1 MIRSVASIILLHLS
15 LTGWAQEDCTIKINK
30 DSVRIRQCKVADSRF
45 RSIEASFQVNSKLS
59 QLAAMILDVEGHVT
73 WEYKTINAKTLKKV
87 SEREV
92 IFYSEVAAPML
103 TSNRDF
109 IIQLKINQ
117 DPATRIMTIDAV
129 SLPNYI
135 PAKEDIVRI
144 PYSKAHW
151 IIMPLGK
158 SKLDVVYTLE
168 VDIGG
173 AVPPWLANMVSA
185 QGPYETFKA
194 LREQIHGYRNRGVSF
209 IKD

>member
-1 MIRSVASIILLHLS
+1 
-15 LTGWAQEDCTIKINK
+15 
-30 DSVRIRQCKVADSRF
+30 
-45 RSIEASFQVNSKLS
+45 
-59 QLAAMILDVEGHVT
+59 MILDVEGHVT
-73 WEYKTINAKTLKKV
+73 WEYKTIIARTLKKV

-109 IIQLKINQ
+109 IIQLKTNQ
-117 DPATRIMTIDAV
+117 DPATKVMTIDAI
-129 SLPNYI
+129 SLPNYL
-135 PAKEDIVRI
+135 PAKENIVRI

-151 IIMPLGK
+151 IIKPVGK

-173 AVPPWLANMVSA
+173 AVPPWLANLVSA

-194 LREQIHGYRNRGVSF
+194 MREQIGNYRNKGASF

>member
-1 MIRSVASIILLHLS
+1 MIQNLVLIGLLLLTLS
-15 LTGWAQEDCTIKINK
+15 GQAQNDCIVKINK
-30 DSVRIRQCKVADSRF
+30 DSVRIRQCKVGDSRF
-45 RSIEASFQVNSKLS
+45 KSIEASFQVNSKPS

-73 WEYKTINAKTLKKV
+73 WEYKTINARTLKKV

-109 IIQLKINQ
+109 IIQLKIIQ
-117 DPATRIMTIDAV
+117 DPATKVMTIDAV
-129 SLPNYI
+129 SLPNYL
-135 PAKEDIVRI
+135 PAKENIVRI

-151 IIMPLGK
+151 IIKPVGK

-173 AVPPWLANMVSA
+173 AVPPWLANLVSA

-194 LREQIHGYRNRGVSF
+194 LREQIGNYRNKGVSF

>member
-1 MIRSVASIILLHLS
+1 MHKLTLIVLLHLPVMV
-15 LTGWAQEDCTIKINK
+15 WAQEDCVLKINK

-45 RSIEASFQVNSKLS
+45 KSIEASFQVNSKLS

-87 SEREV
+87 SDREV

-135 PAKEDIVRI
+135 PAKENIVRI
-144 PYSKAHW
+144 PHSKAHW
-151 IIMPLGK
+151 IIRPLGK

-194 LREQIHGYRNRGVSF
+194 LREQIHEYRNKGASF
-209 IKD
+209 VKD

>member
-1 MIRSVASIILLHLS
+1 MIKMSIVLLLLALS
-15 LTGWAQEDCTIKINK
+15 FIAKAQDGCTIRINK
-30 DSVRIRQCKVADSRF
+30 DSVRIRQCKLTDSRF
-45 RSIEASFQVNSKLS
+45 KSIEATFQVNSKLS

-73 WEYKTINAKTLKKV
+73 WEYKTINARTLKKV

-109 IIQLKINQ
+109 IIQLRINQ
-117 DPATRIMTIDAV
+117 DAVTKVMTIDAV
-129 SLPNYI
+129 SLPNYL
-135 PAKEDIVRI
+135 PAKENIVRI

-151 IIMPLGK
+151 IIKPVGK
-158 SKLDVVYTLE
+158 SMLDVVYTLE

-173 AVPPWLANMVSA
+173 AVPPWLANLVSA

-194 LREQIHGYRNRGVSF
+194 MRAQIGNYRNKGVSF